1 MMYSVMVKLFIQE
14 YKKGAK
20 TMGYERKLYVV
31 SEWETS
37 HSADVIATID
47 LSKVDYDTFKGLF
60 RYDAAYPIYL
70 LEPDNEIKVTED
82 KYGEHIKSE
91 YPDEVLKALTKDYK
105 LWHYWRDKVAIDL
118 IKSIV
123 KNDTDLF
130 SDERIMIYS
139 YGY

>member
-1 MMYSVMVKLFIQE
+1 
-14 YKKGAK
+14 
-20 TMGYERKLYVV
+20 MGYERKLYVV

-47 LSKVDYDTFKGLF
+47 LSKVDYDTFRGLF
-60 RYDAAYPIYL
+60 RHNAAYPIYL
-70 LEPDNEIKVTED
+70 IEPDEEIKVTED

-139 YGY
+139 FGY